1 MGYGTTSVAYN
12 GTNRGSVYLRDVGQR
27 NGLGGGRSIYVRG
40 QDRYISYGQT
50 ALLVSTSD
58 VMTSTMSGVIKKM
71 ADLGSFSVTI
81 NPDS

>member
-12 GTNRGSVYLRDVGQR
+12 GINRGSVYLRDIGQR
-27 NGLGGGRSIYVRG
+27 NGLGGGRSIYIKG

-50 ALLVSTSD
+50 AALVSTGQ

-71 ADLGSFSVTI
+71 SDLGSFTITI
-81 NPDS
+81 NADS